1 MLSNSEEE
9 GRKEDIFSVFCQRLQ
24 LHPSSNVGKRNIAS
38 NPTEYM
44 KILGG
49 GGVRLR
55 HPVKLPPYKF
65 DSLH

>member
-49 GGVRLR
+49 GGGGNRQ
-55 HPVKLPPYKF
+55 PVKRPQYK
-65 DSLH
+65 LAKKH